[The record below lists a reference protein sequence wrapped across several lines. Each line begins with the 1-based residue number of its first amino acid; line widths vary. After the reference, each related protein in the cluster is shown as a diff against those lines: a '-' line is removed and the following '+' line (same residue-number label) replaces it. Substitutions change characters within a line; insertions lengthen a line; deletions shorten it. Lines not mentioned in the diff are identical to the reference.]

1 MYLSKLHFIF
11 VQLRCMKISRK
22 CQQRRQK
29 TYWLATTPSAPENL
43 QNKSKIQGGQQ
54 ISTIFFLCDCVC
66 VLRET
71 VSPFFCFWSK
81 ESIVLLRSNLREEA
95 QLESEGEGFSSNRV
109 EPLLPENDLE
119 FWRTEEKTLLLKN
132 SAVSMK
138 GKIHNF

>member
-1 MYLSKLHFIF
+1 M
-11 VQLRCMKISRK
+11 
-22 CQQRRQK
+22 
-29 TYWLATTPSAPENL
+29 
-43 QNKSKIQGGQQ
+43 
-54 ISTIFFLCDCVC
+54 
-66 VLRET
+66 LRET